1 MDDAG
6 PDPEDQHVGD
16 DDHAMPSEAGLTLE
30 NYALGLGLP
39 VDWLKA
45 IGLSTI
51 DNPWAPGR
59 AAVAI
64 PYRQR
69 DGSPFRN
76 RIRQA
81 VRPFDTKRSRTLWD
95 RRPEKLGALLYGL
108 DRLPAPGCPLM
119 LVDDEAACQL
129 LWHRGFDAIA
139 TQGAGGYVTS
149 RDDPELSSFSITVIA
164 TAAGG
169 LLKRLTRS
177 RHRKRITVAT
187 LDGFADLIAL
197 HRQSAN
203 QFVAVVNAAIAK
215 AKPLIEVAPVLTDV
229 KTQSGAT
236 GEGNSPLDGTIAD
249 NLVTLARRDGRVFI
263 ADDGSAWADVRVNGR
278 RETWS
283 LKSRGFKNWLVHTY
297 YAATGRAPSPDA
309 LNQALLTLDASA
321 RYDGVSHSVRVRTGA
336 FGDCYYLDLAD
347 ADWRAV
353 EISAAGWRVVSE
365 PPIRFARPRGMSAL
379 PEPVRGGSLAELRD
393 FLNLA
398 GDTDCTLVI
407 AWLLAALRP
416 VGPYPLL
423 AIAGE
428 PGASKSTTARVLRS
442 LTDPNISALRSAPRE
457 ERDCWIAASN
467 SGMLAF
473 DNLSS
478 IPGWL
483 SDALCRIATGGGYAT
498 RQLHTDDDEIL
509 FDSVRPTLI
518 TSVSDVIARSD
529 LADRAI
535 LIELPPIP
543 EDRRQPEEE
552 FNARLEAARPR
563 ILGALLDAMV
573 VGMRNRGAVRLTKLP
588 RLADFATWATA
599 CEPSFTHE
607 GGVMTA
613 YAENHRETV
622 TSVLEGDVVCV
633 ALLKFLDAQ
642 SGSSQ
647 QGYTWTGT
655 AEALLAQLAT
665 HAPAGATRSGWP
677 VNPQAL
683 SGRLRMSARNL
694 AQVGVSIERGR
705 TKAARFIRISR
716 GVGADAAQP

>member
-1 MDDAG
+1 M
-6 PDPEDQHVGD
+6 
-16 DDHAMPSEAGLTLE
+16 
-30 NYALGLGLP
+30 
-39 VDWLKA
+39 
-45 IGLSTI
+45 
-51 DNPWAPGR
+51 
-59 AAVAI
+59 
-64 PYRQR
+64 
-69 DGSPFRN
+69 
-76 RIRQA
+76 
-81 VRPFDTKRSRTLWD
+81 
-95 RRPEKLGALLYGL
+95 LYGL
-108 DRLPAPGCPLM
+108 DQLPKQGCPVL
-119 LVDDEAACQL
+119 LVDDEAACQV
-129 LWHRGFDAIA
+129 LWHHGFDAIA
-139 TQGAGGYVTS
+139 TQGEDGYVVK
-149 RDDPELSSFSITVIA
+149 RDDPELEDFDVTVIA
-164 TAAGG
+164 PAEGF
-169 LLKRLTRS
+169 LRRLSRS
-177 RHRKRITVAT
+177 RHRKHIKVAE
-187 LDGFADLIAL
+187 LDGDADVVTLHQRIPAGFIEVITAAL
-197 HRQSAN
+197 
-203 QFVAVVNAAIAK
+203 AK
-215 AKPLIEVAPVLTDV
+215 AKPLMELAPAYEQG
-229 KTQSGAT
+229 KQGGAKESN
-236 GEGNSPLDGTIAD
+236 GANALDGTVAD
-249 NLVTLARRDGRVFI
+249 NLVTLAHRNAIFFS
-263 ADDGSAWADVRVNGR
+263 AEDGSTWVDVRIDGR

-283 LKSRGFKNWLVHTY
+283 LKSKGFKNWLVHGY

-309 LNQALLTLDASA
+309 LNQAMLTLDASA
-321 RYDGVSHSVRVRTGA
+321 RYDGPKQGVRVRTGA
-336 FGDCYYLDLAD
+336 VGDSYYLDLAD
-347 ADWRAV
+347 EHWRAV
-353 EISAAGWRVVSE
+353 EINARGWHVISE
-365 PPIRFARPRGMSAL
+365 PPIRFARPRGMLAL
-379 PEPVRGGSLAELRD
+379 PEPTTGGSLSELRD

-398 GDTDCTLVI
+398 SDTDYTLII

-509 FDSVRPTLI
+509 FDAVRPTLL

-543 EDRRQPEEE
+543 EHRRRPEEE
-552 FNARLEAARPR
+552 FNDDFEAARPR

-573 VGMRNRGAVRLTKLP
+573 VGLRNRDAVTLPKLP

-599 CEPSFTHE
+599 CETSFTHE
-607 GGVMTA
+607 GGLMAA

-642 SGSSQ
+642 AGAGQ
-647 QGYTWTGT
+647 LRCEWTGA
-655 AEALLAQLAT
+655 AEALLAHLNT
-665 HAPAGATRSGWP
+665 HAPVGAMRSGWP
-677 VNPQAL
+677 KSPQAL

-694 AQVGVSIERGR
+694 AQVGVTIERGR
-705 TKAARFIRISR
+705 TKVARFIRITR
-716 GVGADAAQP
+716 IEAGVGEP

>member
-6 PDPEDQHVGD
+6 PGPDDEHVGSD
-16 DDHAMPSEAGLTLE
+16 DEAKANETGLTLE
-30 NYALGLGLP
+30 AYAHELALP
-39 VDWLKA
+39 LDWLKT
-45 IGLSTI
+45 IGLSTT
-51 DNPWAPGR
+51 DNPWMPGR
-59 AAVAI
+59 SAVVI

-69 DGSPFRN
+69 DGGLFRN

-81 VRPFDTKRSRTLWD
+81 VKPVDTKRSRTLWD

-108 DRLPAPGCPLM
+108 DRLPAPGCPLL
-119 LVDDEAACQL
+119 LVDDEVACQL
-129 LWHRGFDAIA
+129 LWHHGFDAIA

-149 RDDPELSSFSITVIA
+149 RDDPELSSFSITVIGPVA
-164 TAAGG
+164 EG

-177 RHRKRITVAT
+177 RHRKGITVAT
-187 LDGFADLIAL
+187 LAGFADLITL
-197 HRQSAN
+197 HREAAN
-203 QFVAVVNAAIAK
+203 RFVAVVGSAIAD
-215 AKPLIEVAPVLTDV
+215 AKPLIEVATLISERQRGPVT
-229 KTQSGAT
+229 
-236 GEGNSPLDGTIAD
+236 EGGSSALDGTIAD
-249 NLVTLARRDGRVFI
+249 NLVTLARRDCSVFI
-263 ADDGSAWADVRVNGR
+263 GDDGSSWADVRVDGR

-283 LKSRGFKNWLVHTY
+283 LKSRGFRNWLVHAY

-309 LNQALLTLDASA
+309 LNQALLTLEASA
-321 RYDGVSHSVRVRTGA
+321 RYDGSSHSVRVRTGA

-353 EISAAGWRVVSE
+353 EISAQGWRVVSE
-365 PPIRFARPRGMSAL
+365 PPIRFARPRGMLAL
-379 PEPVRGGSLAELRD
+379 PEPVRGGSLIELRD

-398 GDTDCTLVI
+398 SDTDHTLVI

-509 FDSVRPTLI
+509 FDAVRPTLI

-552 FNARLEAARPR
+552 FNARLAAARPR

-573 VGMRNRGAVRLTKLP
+573 VGMRNRDTVSLPKLP

-599 CEPSFTHE
+599 CEPSFTHQ

-642 SGSSQ
+642 SDSGQ
-647 QGYTWTGT
+647 HGYTWTGT
-655 AEALLAQLAT
+655 AEALLAQLT
-665 HAPAGATRSGWP
+665 GHAPSGATRSGWP

-694 AQVGVSIERGR
+694 AQVGVAIERGR

-716 GVGADAAQP
+716 SAEADTA